1 MQTVQQL
8 LDQKGYQVWSVS
20 PEQSVYEATS
30 QLSERNVGALPV
42 LDDGRLVGIFSER
55 DCVRRVVLARRS
67 LTDTRVS
74 DVMTTSVK
82 IARMTDSVDRC
93 MRIMTELRIRHL
105 PIVDDERVLGMIS
118 VGDLVKAQLSER
130 ESLIHDLESYIGGSG
145 AGIGHSLV

>member
-1 MQTVQQL
+1 MQTVQQV

-82 IARMTDSVDRC
+82 IACLIDSVDRC
-93 MRIMTELRIRHL
+93 MRVMTELRIRHL
-105 PIVDDERVLGMIS
+105 PVVDDERVVGMIS

-130 ESLIHDLESYIGGSG
+130 ESLIHDLESYIAGSG
-145 AGIGHSLV
+145 AGLGSLA